1 MRNILDIC
9 ESSEPIEYAR
19 GDTILHEGKKAGVLF
34 VLIEGKVD
42 IVKGGHLLNT
52 VSEPGSIY
60 GEISMLLNVPHMA
73 SVKVVE
79 SSRFYKI
86 SNTDP
91 MFNSSD
97 LSMQL
102 ALVLASRLHKI
113 TKYLVDMKDRSV
125 ESEEQFEMVCEA
137 LEKYLYQDK

>member
-1 MRNILDIC
+1 
-9 ESSEPIEYAR
+9 
-19 GDTILHEGKKAGVLF
+19 
-34 VLIEGKVD
+34 
-42 IVKGGHLLNT
+42 
-52 VSEPGSIY
+52 
-60 GEISMLLNVPHMA
+60 
-73 SVKVVE
+73 
-79 SSRFYKI
+79 
-86 SNTDP
+86 